1 MPTTPPGPAVAP
13 AVLEIQDVLHSLTET
28 QLLLQRLAGRLLT
41 EGVLEHETR
50 RKNAASQRASADTLR
65 NKAARLPA
73 GEHQDELRARADR
86 FERRAAES
94 STRARSC
101 RARAPVSARLAA
113 PCRRGPQKIAAA
125 LLAIDELEAEEVSL
139 FVSSLQDPT
148 PQDEIVGPA
157 SVQVEAP
164 AMLLRNEI
172 GEHLGML
179 GGYVDS
185 EGNLRLQT
193 FALAVAVAPQPSPPA
208 ATNGAPEAPAPA
220 LAPAP

>member
-86 FERRAAES
+86 FERRAAVIDAGKVMPRELRYPLDS
-94 STRARSC
+94 LRLVAAARE
-101 RARAPVSARLAA
+101 
-113 PCRRGPQKIAAA
+113 KIAAA

>member
-73 GEHQDELRARADR
+73 GEHQDELCARADR
-86 FERRAAES
+86 FERRAAVIDAGKVMPRELRYPLDS
-94 STRARSC
+94 LRLVAAARE
-101 RARAPVSARLAA
+101 
-113 PCRRGPQKIAAA
+113 KIAAA

-208 ATNGAPEAPAPA
+208 STNGAPEAPAPA